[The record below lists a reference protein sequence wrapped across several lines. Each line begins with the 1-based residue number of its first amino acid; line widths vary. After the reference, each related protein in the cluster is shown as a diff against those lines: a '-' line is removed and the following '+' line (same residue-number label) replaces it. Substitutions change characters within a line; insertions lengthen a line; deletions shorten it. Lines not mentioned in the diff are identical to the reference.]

1 MPRKSFKDVGS
12 PSAQGPVS
20 IQSRPSAIPY
30 FYGRITR
37 EEAELFLTERGG
49 GEGLFLLRESISN
62 MGNYAISISHGG
74 RVHHY
79 SIEKQVDGLYKIPE
93 GKAFPGPAELILHYQ
108 QHMDGFITQPKIACN
123 RLPSQAPVAFR
134 GITYY
139 QLEKQ
144 LQLEAKKIGADMERA
159 MGSMRDTLVNR
170 VAATLHTDMPWYHG
184 KISRE
189 DAEKRLKE
197 EGHEQGKFLVR
208 MRDDK
213 DTFALTLSGDNQP
226 RHYFIGHKEDGRYA
240 IEDGPRFT
248 CLMMLVD
255 NYHNK
260 SDGLACKLTQPCCRP
275 GYSSID
281 YDQYMIHNL
290 DRRSSVSVRHAA
302 GAMGGTQ
309 DSNGKLQMNG
319 RGLSGRRLPPLPAE
333 SRSPQSR
340 PVPPTP
346 DENPRSSGQDDT
358 DHPEIVLDMA
368 PHQLEEIY
376 GSVRIEVI
384 STDLRP
390 EQVIL
395 EDKLG
400 VGNFGSVMKG
410 ICKMRGKDV
419 PVAVKTLK
427 NAELD
432 PTVEADLMK
441 EANFMKELDHENIV
455 RMIGVCKGESLM
467 LVMELAKLG
476 PLNKFL
482 PKNKHLPLWNVVEL
496 MWQVAK
502 GMAYLESK
510 SYVHRDLA
518 ARNILLC
525 DEHFA
530 KISDFGM
537 SKPLSRENNYYV
549 AQTAGKWPLKWYAP
563 ECIHYW
569 KFDSKSD
576 VWSYGVT
583 LWEAASYGA
592 KPYHRMK
599 GQEMVQFLEDGHRLA
614 KPISCSDEVYDVMMS
629 CWNVAREKRPAF
641 KDLQKTMHE
650 IFRSHKAAYI

>member
-1 MPRKSFKDVGS
+1 
-12 PSAQGPVS
+12 
-20 IQSRPSAIPY
+20 
-30 FYGRITR
+30 
-37 EEAELFLTERGG
+37 
-49 GEGLFLLRESISN
+49 
-62 MGNYAISISHGG
+62 MGNYAISIVHSGK
-74 RVHHY
+74 VHHY
-79 SIEKQVDGLYKIPE
+79 SIEKQVDGSYKIPE
-93 GKAFPGPAELILHYQ
+93 GKPFRGPVELIQHYQ
-108 QHMDGFITQPKIACN
+108 ANMDGFVTHPRTPCN

-134 GITYY
+134 GITYH

-159 MGSMRDTLVNR
+159 MGTLRDTLIKR
-170 VAATLHTDMPWYHG
+170 VALNLHQDMPWYHG
-184 KISRE
+184 KISRNE
-189 DAEKRLKE
+189 AEKRLE
-197 EGHEQGKFLVR
+197 QDGHEQGKFIIR
-208 MRDDK
+208 QRDDK
-213 DTFALTLSGDNQP
+213 DTYALTVSCGDLP

-240 IEDGPRFT
+240 IEDGPRFD

-281 YDQYMIHNL
+281 YEQYMIHNL
-290 DRRSSVSVRHAA
+290 DRRDSVAARMPA
-302 GAMGGTQ
+302 GAVGGTP
-309 DSNGKLQMNG
+309 NGVGN
-319 RGLSGRRLPPLPAE
+319 RHSSRRLPPTPDDAASK
-333 SRSPQSR
+333 SRR
-340 PVPPTP
+340 GLPPTP
-346 DENPRSSGQDDT
+346 DQDGAT
-358 DHPEIVLDMA
+358 GGTEDHPEVHLDIT
-368 PHQLEEIY
+368 PNQLEDIY
-376 GSVRIEVI
+376 GSVRIEVV
-384 STDLRP
+384 SKDLRP

-400 VGNFGSVMKG
+400 HGNFGSVMKG
-410 ICKMRGKDV
+410 ICKLKGKDV

-427 NAELD
+427 NADLD
-432 PTVEADLMK
+432 STVESELMK
-441 EANFMKELDHENIV
+441 EANVMKGLDHQFIV
-455 RMIGVCKGESLM
+455 RMIGICKGESLM

-476 PLNKFL
+476 PLNKYL
-482 PKNKHLPLWNVVEL
+482 PKHKEMPLWNVVEL
-496 MWQVAK
+496 MWQVAQ

-510 SYVHRDLA
+510 GFVHRDLA

-583 LWEAASYGA
+583 LWEAVSYGA
-592 KPYHRMK
+592 KPYYKMK
-599 GQEMVQFLEDGHRLA
+599 GQEMVEFLERGDRLA
-614 KPISCSDEVYDVMMS
+614 KPISCSDDVYEVMTQ
-629 CWNVAREKRPAF
+629 CWQTNRDMRPTF
-641 KDLQKTMHE
+641 KKLQKRMEE
-650 IFRSHKAAYI
+650 IYKSHKQDNI